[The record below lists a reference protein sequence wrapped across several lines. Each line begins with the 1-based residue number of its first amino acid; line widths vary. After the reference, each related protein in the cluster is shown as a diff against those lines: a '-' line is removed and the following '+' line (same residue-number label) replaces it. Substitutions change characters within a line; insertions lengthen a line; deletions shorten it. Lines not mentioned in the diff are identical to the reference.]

1 MWIDIFKINNKLTSY
16 RPKLI
21 DISPRKPLKYQL
33 RVIIYRTAEVVLD
46 DINPVKIIS
55 DKCRVQD
62 IQIL

>member
-33 RVIIYRTAEVVLD
+33 RVIIYRTEEVVLD

-55 DKCRVQD
+55 DR
-62 IQIL
+62 